1 MSFNENQYLKILQ
14 ELVDKAEDN
23 PIRSD
28 RTGVGTWSVFGRTIE
43 FDLTDMKIPLL
54 TTKKINYSN
63 ILHELYWMFRL
74 KNENTDYLDENNEWK
89 DDGLTV
95 GPLTN
100 HFQTQCFS
108 ILIAASCAQHLSQES
123 CASLP

>member
-1 MSFNENQYLKILQ
+1 MSNEQQYLNLLQ
-14 ELVDKAEDN
+14 ELVDKAEKN

-63 ILHELYWMFRL
+63 ILHELFWMFRL
-74 KNENTDYLDENNEWK
+74 KNQNTDYLDENNVTIWK
-89 DDGLTV
+89 NG
-95 GPLTN
+95 
-100 HFQTQCFS
+100 TQ
-108 ILIAASCAQHLSQES
+108 
-123 CASLP
+123 